1 MSAPTTDPVA
11 RARDAAARESWAEAY
26 ALLHAHDARPTRAV
40 AARDLSALAE
50 AAWWA
55 GHVEESAAARLRA
68 HAAHVAAG
76 DHRGAGL
83 EAWWLHHTYAGL
95 DRPAAAAGWLRRAR
109 HHLDGLPPCPEQC
122 FLAWTDAERAAAHGD
137 AVTALTASHLM
148 TTLAACSG
156 SPDLIALAQQ
166 TAASVLLAQ
175 GRRPEALALLDEAV
189 RAATSGALSGRF
201 TGLLLSLALTR
212 CLRAADLPRAVAWT
226 DAATAWAAAPWTGR
240 PARASA
246 SLAAPS
252 CENPFRGVFRA
263 RRAEVLDLLGAW
275 TRAESEARQACHEI
289 PADQPEA
296 AAAAYRTIGDV
307 QRRQGRLAEA
317 ARSYARVHDL
327 DHLPQPGLALL
338 RLAQGRPDAAVAGLD
353 LALAHQD
360 DPRRDLL
367 GRSRLLAARTEAGL
381 AAGDVRGAARAA
393 AALHALAGDAPLPRA
408 LAGTAYGAVCL
419 ARTASGSTAEAVAVL
434 RRARD
439 AWLAAGVPYEAAR
452 TRTLLAAAYR
462 TAGDP
467 AAARRELA
475 SARDAFH
482 HLGARPDAD
491 RAAALLRHPRT
502 RPPGGG
508 RTG

>member
-11 RARDAAARESWAEAY
+11 RARDAVARESWAEAY
-26 ALLHAHDARPTRAV
+26 ALLHAHDAHPTRAV

-55 GHVEESAAARLRA
+55 GHVEESVAARLRA

-109 HHLDGLPPCPEQC
+109 HHLDDLPPCPEQC

-137 AVTALTASHLM
+137 PVTALTASHLM
-148 TTLAACSG
+148 TALAACSG
-156 SPDLIALAQQ
+156 SPDLIVLARQA
-166 TAASVLLAQ
+166 AASVLLAQ
-175 GRRPEALALLDEAV
+175 GRRAEGLALLDEVV
-189 RAATSGALSGRF
+189 RSATGGALSGRF

-240 PARASA
+240 PTGAP
-246 SLAAPS
+246 LAAPS

-263 RRAEVLDLLGAW
+263 RRAEVLDLLGVW

-296 AAAAYRTIGDV
+296 AAAAYRTAGDL

-317 ARSYARVHDL
+317 ALSYARVHDL
-327 DHLPQPGLALL
+327 DRLPQPGLALL

-393 AALHALAGDAPLPRA
+393 AALHTLAGDAPLPRA
-408 LAGTAYGAVCL
+408 LAGTAYGSVCL
-419 ARTASGSTAEAVAVL
+419 ARTASGTTAEAVTVL

-439 AWLAAGVPYEAAR
+439 AWLALGVPYEAAR
-452 TRTLLAAAYR
+452 TRTLLAAAHR
-462 TAGDP
+462 AAGDTD
-467 AAARRELA
+467 AARRELT
-475 SARDAFH
+475 SARATFH
-482 HLGARPDAD
+482 HLGALPDAH
-491 RAAALLRHPRT
+491 RAATLLRSPRT
-502 RPPGGG
+502 RPPGGAPSG
-508 RTG
+508 